1 MRFYSRL
8 ILVLGL
14 IGSIAAHADTPTFSN
29 ITAEE
34 FDKMSKELSANFLHH
49 TVQGAAPLGSIWG
62 FEFGLVAGQTAVPNI
77 NDVVKRSGGAD
88 FPNLY
93 HAGLFGVLTAPL
105 GITGEIAITPKMSV
119 SDLELEKMSLAA
131 KLSLNTELLQVIP
144 FNLAFRA
151 FMSNAKFSYKQNSGG
166 INGTIEN
173 KNNST
178 GIQLLAS
185 PALPFIEPYAGIGY
199 VTAKNDLSLSGTG
212 SIFNNTYTSAQS
224 SNVSVNSTQY
234 LLGVTAQLLV
244 MNLGLEY
251 SSAFG
256 ASTYSAKLAFGF

>member
-1 MRFYSRL
+1 MSFYSRL
-8 ILVLGL
+8 VLAL
-14 IGSIAAHADTPTFSN
+14 ALMLSVTSQAATPTFSN
-29 ITAEE
+29 ITAKE
-34 FDKMSKELSANFLHH
+34 FDEMSKELSANFLHH
-49 TVQGAAPLGSIWG
+49 TVQGAAPLGQVFG
-62 FEFGLVAGQTAVPNI
+62 FELGLIAGQTAVPHI
-77 NDVVKRSGGAD
+77 SDIVKRSGGAD

-119 SDLELEKMSLAA
+119 SDLDLEKMSLAA
-131 KLSLNTELLQVIP
+131 KLSLNTDLLQMIP

-151 FMSNAKFSYKQNSGG
+151 FMSNAKFSYKQNNGG
-166 INGTIEN
+166 VAGTIEN

-212 SIFNNTYTSAQS
+212 NIFDTNYTSSKSAD
-224 SNVSVNSTQY
+224 VSLNSTQY
-234 LLGVTAQLLV
+234 IVGVTGNLLL

-256 ASTYSAKLAFGF
+256 ASTYTAKLAFGF